1 VVAAL
6 AAWHEQH
13 APAAEALE
21 AVEALPAH
29 AVLEAYSVL
38 TRLPGGLAVPP
49 ALAASVL
56 RERFPVA
63 SLRLSDAERE
73 DVLDRL
79 SGAGVFG
86 GAAHDALVGLEA
98 AAHGE
103 VLLTLDERA
112 RTTYQRLGVAYRAL
126 PA

>member
-1 VVAAL
+1 MVAAL

-13 APAAEALE
+13 VPAAEALE

-56 RERFPVA
+56 RQRFPVTL
-63 SLRLSDAERE
+63 LRLSDGEYE

-79 SGAGVFG
+79 AGAGVFG
-86 GAAHDALVGLEA
+86 GAAYDGLVGLEA

-103 VLLTLDERA
+103 VLLTLEERA
-112 RTTYQRLGVAYRAL
+112 RTTYQRLGITYRAL